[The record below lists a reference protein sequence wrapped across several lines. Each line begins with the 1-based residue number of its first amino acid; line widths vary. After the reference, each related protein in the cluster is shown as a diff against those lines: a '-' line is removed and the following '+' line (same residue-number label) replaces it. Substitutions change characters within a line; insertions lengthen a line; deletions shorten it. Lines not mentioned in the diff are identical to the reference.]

1 MAKSKG
7 PDSQSV
13 GNTDDGKRGRG
24 IQPKG
29 EGRPTKGGRLS
40 GKQNP
45 VKEGDYSGHKIGRRG
60 K

>member
-24 IQPKG
+24 L
-29 EGRPTKGGRLS
+29 GGRKTDS
-40 GKQNP
+40 RINSEVSMKDVKAGKIAKAKP
-45 VKEGDYSGHKIGRRG
+45 
-60 K
+60 

>member
-1 MAKSKG
+1 MADPKSK
-7 PDSQSV
+7 PV
-13 GNTDDGKRGRG
+13 GNTDPGKRGRD

-45 VKEGDYSGHKIGRRG
+45 VNPGDYSGHKIGRRG